1 MLLSYHSATPYME
14 TDLLFP
20 PPALTQPNPSFAGSQ
35 ALQARFHAAIP
46 GGAHTYAK
54 GDDQFPQHMAPYI
67 VRGEGCRVWDV
78 DGNEFIEFGAG
89 LRSVTL
95 GHAYAPVVA
104 AARRQL
110 ELGVNFGRPA
120 VLELETAEDFLDFT
134 QAGDMVKFA
143 KNGSDATSAA
153 VKLARAAT
161 CRDLVAIC
169 HDHPFFSC
177 DDWFMGTTPL
187 AAGIPRAVQALTVG
201 FRYNDL
207 ASAEALF
214 AAHPGQIACLLLE
227 VEKDVPPTAGFLA
240 GLRRLCDQHGAV
252 LVFDEIIT
260 GFRWHNH
267 GAQGYHGIRPDLST
281 WGKALANGFSL
292 AALTGRRELM
302 ELGGLHHAQ
311 DRVFLL
317 STTYGAETHALAA
330 ARAVMHEYRIQPVVE
345 HLWQVG
351 RQLAAG
357 LHQAAHEQGVAAQ
370 VQAVGQPC
378 SLIYT
383 TRDANGHHS
392 AALRTLFLQE
402 TLRRGLLMPSL
413 IVNYSHTPAIIS
425 QVLERLYEVLG
436 VYRQALENGVEHYLV
451 GEPVKSVYRA
461 RN

>member
-1 MLLSYHSATPYME
+1 ME
-14 TDLLFP
+14 TVLTSP
-20 PPALTQPNPSFAGSQ
+20 QPPAGPTPSFAGSE

-54 GDDQFPQHMAPYI
+54 GDDQFPEHMAPII

-104 AARRQL
+104 AARQQL
-110 ELGVNFGRPA
+110 ALGANFGRPA
-120 VLELETAEDFLDFT
+120 VLELETAEEFLEFT
-134 QAGDMVKFA
+134 RAGDMVKFA

-161 CRDLVAIC
+161 GRDLAAIC
-169 HDHPFFSC
+169 LDHPFYSV

-187 AAGIPRAVQALTVG
+187 KAGIPAAVSALTVG

-214 AAHPGQIACLLLE
+214 TAHPGQIACLLLE
-227 VEKDVPPTAGFLA
+227 VEKDVPPAPGFLA
-240 GLRRLCDQHGAV
+240 GLRRLCDREGTV

-260 GFRWHNH
+260 GFRWHNQ
-267 GAQGYHGIRPDLST
+267 GAQAHHGVRPDLST

-302 ELGGLHHAQ
+302 ELGGLDHPHE
-311 DRVFLL
+311 RVFLL

-330 ARAVMHEYRIQPVVE
+330 ARAVMQTYAQEPVVAR
-345 HLWQVG
+345 LWQLG
-351 RQLAAG
+351 ERLATG
-357 LHQAAHEQGVAAQ
+357 LHQSIAQHGLQQHLTVQGPHCCLTY
-370 VQAVGQPC
+370 G
-378 SLIYT
+378 
-383 TRDANGHHS
+383 TRDQQGLPSQAF
-392 AALRTLFLQE
+392 RTLFLQE

-413 IVNYSHTPAIIS
+413 IVNYSMTDHVIDTT
-425 QVLERLYEVLG
+425 LERLHEALG
-436 VYRQALENGVEHYLV
+436 IYRRALDEGLENYLESRPVKPVYR
-451 GEPVKSVYRA
+451 S

>member
-1 MLLSYHSATPYME
+1 ME
-14 TDLLFP
+14 TTFVSP
-20 PPALTQPNPSFAGSQ
+20 SPALASPPLGFAASQ

-54 GDDQFPQHMAPYI
+54 GDDQFPEHMAPYI
-67 VRGEGCRVWDV
+67 VRGDGCRVWDV

-120 VLELETAEDFLDFT
+120 VLELEAAEDFLEFT
-134 QAGDMVKFA
+134 QAGDMVKFT

-161 CRDLVAIC
+161 GRDLVAIC
-169 HDHPFFSC
+169 QDHPFFSC

-187 AAGIPRAVQALTVG
+187 AAGIPQAVQALTVG
-201 FRYNDL
+201 FRYNNLD
-207 ASAEALF
+207 SAQTLF
-214 AAHPGQIACLLLE
+214 ATYPGQIACLLLE
-227 VEKDVPPTAGFLA
+227 VEKDVPPAPGFLA
-240 GLRRLCDQHGAV
+240 GLRHLCDQHGAV
-252 LVFDEIIT
+252 LIFDEIIT

-267 GAQGYHGIRPDLST
+267 GAQGYHGVRPDLST

-330 ARAVMHEYRIQPVVE
+330 ARAVMHEYRTQPVVE
-345 HLWQVG
+345 HLWSVG

-357 LHQAAHEQGVAAQ
+357 LYQAACEQGVQAQ
-370 VQAVGQPC
+370 VQAVGKPC
-378 SLIYT
+378 GLIYT
-383 TRDANGHHS
+383 TRDAAGQHS

-402 TLRRGLLMPSL
+402 TMRRGLLMPSL
-413 IVNYSHTPAIIS
+413 IVNYSHTPAIIN
-425 QVLERLYEVLG
+425 QVLEQLYEVLG

-451 GEPVKSVYRA
+451 GAPVKSVYRT

>member
-1 MLLSYHSATPYME
+1 MALLSHSVPLPME
-14 TDLLFP
+14 TDFLSP
-20 PPALTQPNPSFAGSQ
+20 PLQAQASPGFAGSQ

-54 GDDQFPQHMAPYI
+54 GDDQFPEHMAPYI
-67 VRGEGCRVWDV
+67 ARGEGCRVWDV

-161 CRDLVAIC
+161 GRDLVAIC
-169 HDHPFFSC
+169 QDHPFFSC

-227 VEKDVPPTAGFLA
+227 VEKDVPPAPGFLA

-267 GAQGYHGIRPDLST
+267 GAQGYHGVRPDLST

-311 DRVFLL
+311 ERVFLL

-330 ARAVMHEYRIQPVVE
+330 ARAVMHEYRTQPVVD

-357 LHQAAHEQGVAAQ
+357 LQQAAHEQGVAAQ

-378 SLIYT
+378 GLIYT
-383 TRDANGHHS
+383 TRDAHGQHS

-402 TLRRGLLMPSL
+402 TMRRGLLMPSL
-413 IVNYSHTPAIIS
+413 IVNYSHTPAIIN

-436 VYRQALENGVEHYLV
+436 VYRRALEDGVEHYLA
-451 GEPVKSVYRA
+451 GEPVKSVYRS